1 MPNRLRP
8 YAFGFA
14 QTINS
19 IAAIIGTFSAGAF
32 AEYASWAWSYRL
44 NGIVYAIAG
53 VSVFITY
60 NPPDTAIR
68 RSGNLHDILRSVDYF
83 GILLFTGACASLIM
97 ALTWGGT
104 VYQWSS
110 GTILAT
116 LITGCMGLLFFGL
129 YEWKLKKT
137 DGILD
142 HRLFETLNFPI
153 LCLVCLID
161 GMLLLVGFR
170 KSVSPVSSHSTDGY
184 QRASTYCTRKRL
196 EIYSRLMQFGFR
208 RFYPRISS
216 RVLLAVFR

>member
-44 NGIVYAIAG
+44 NGIVYAIAAI
-53 VSVFITY
+53 SVFVTY
-60 NPPDTAIR
+60 NPPATAIR
-68 RSGNLHDILRSVDYF
+68 RSGNLRDILSSVDYF
-83 GILLFTGACASLIM
+83 GILLFTGSCTSLIV

-116 LITGCMGLLFFGL
+116 LIAGCVGLVFFGL
-129 YEWKLKKT
+129 FEWKIKKT
-137 DGILD
+137 DGIMD
-142 HRLFETLNFPI
+142 HRLFETWNFPI

-161 GMLLLVGFR
+161 GMLLLVSPR
-170 KSVSPVSSHSTDGY
+170 KLVSSVWNYSTDRC
-184 QRASTYCTRKRL
+184 QRVSTFCILKKL
-196 EIYSRLMQFGFR
+196 PIYSQLMLFVFQQSSLHT
-208 RFYPRISS
+208 SS
-216 RVLLAVFR
+216 RVLPGVFP